1 MEAAGFIS
9 THPHNKTFYQGI
21 RLLTSAE
28 NDFAIPKVDF
38 LN

>member
-28 NDFAIPKVDF
+28 NDFAVPEDDF

>member
-9 THPHNKTFYQGI
+9 THPHNKTFYHGI

-28 NDFAIPKVDF
+28 NDFAVPEDDF